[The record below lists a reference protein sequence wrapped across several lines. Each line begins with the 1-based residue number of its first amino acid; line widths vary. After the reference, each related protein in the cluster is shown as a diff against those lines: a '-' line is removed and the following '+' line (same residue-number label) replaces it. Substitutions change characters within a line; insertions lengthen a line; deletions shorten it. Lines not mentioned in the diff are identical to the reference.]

1 VFDIKGAFLN
11 AQFGPNDPRTFIK
24 IRKELV
30 PLWLE
35 MDPTAA
41 PFVHHTGCL
50 IFELDKFIYGLKQAP
65 AKFQAHLTA
74 SLVSIGY
81 TQCTQDECFYTKH
94 INGHFSI
101 FSVHVDDIL
110 QVTTNRHLYDELK
123 EELTKIYGEVTAHP
137 AAKSYLG
144 MSLQRSKCGTYIRIA
159 QDGLVAKVIVQY
171 PPSNPDTMC
180 NSPATDELCP
190 PPSEKKPKEMVDR
203 KVYFGIVMTLMYIAR
218 PSCDIPS
225 LAITHGHHSRH
236 ATRTKNRKISRKN
249 NTHRHHPPL

>member
-24 IRKELV
+24 IRKELL

-41 PFVHHTGCL
+41 PFVDHTGCL
-50 IFELDKFIYGLKQAP
+50 ILELDKFIYGLKQAP

-159 QDGLVAKVIVQY
+159 QDGLVAKVIAQY
-171 PPSNPDTMC
+171 PPSNPDAMC
-180 NSPATDELCP
+180 NSPQQTSCVHHLAKRNQ
-190 PPSEKKPKEMVDR
+190 KKWW
-203 KVYFGIVMTLMYIAR
+203 IVRYI
-218 PSCDIPS
+218 
-225 LAITHGHHSRH
+225 LALS
-236 ATRTKNRKISRKN
+236 
-249 NTHRHHPPL
+249 